1 MAEIADICRVCSVS
15 QDLIQ
20 VEVLDANAFKNQT
33 ARTLT
38 IGSYLKISDDEGHA
52 VITVVQAYRIKDPT
66 GSEPLAEPTSPVFVL
81 NTQPIGFMDADGR
94 FRRGGQQIAI
104 PPTRVSIADKGTLEA
119 IFASETSANLH
130 IGDLAQELT
139 IAVPVNGDLFFGK
152 HVAVVGS
159 TGSGKSCAVV
169 RILQEGMRRSSEQ
182 DKRGAL
188 NNSHIMVFDLHGE
201 YAAAFPNGRLLTI
214 SNLKLPYWMMNA
226 EELEEMFIMSDER
239 NSHNQVSQFRRAVLE
254 NKKRHNP
261 SIANVSYDSPVYFSL
276 EEVFNYIA
284 NMNAEVVGKCKGEGY
299 PVLAP
304 DRTPVLVREER
315 YFDERLSFVEPD
327 TSRATKASNGPFAGE
342 FDRFVLRLRNILD
355 DERMSFLLAPM
366 KTSGASYMTADLEE
380 VISEFIGYT
389 AGSENNITII
399 DLSGI
404 PFEVLSLVV
413 SLMSRIVFDVGFF
426 LKKSGAT
433 KVANG
438 DVPLLAV
445 YEEAH
450 IYVPRSELAKYR
462 SVTKSIERIAKEGRK
477 YGISLMIVSQRPSEI
492 SETIFSQCNS
502 FIAMRLTNPA
512 DQGYVRRLLPDSIGG
527 ITDALPTLVQREA
540 LVIGDSVPVPT
551 IVKIADVDNTPD
563 SADVNVLTEWRDDWR
578 SLPFAKVLDGMKRH

>member
-1 MAEIADICRVCSVS
+1 MADLTEICRVCSVS

-20 VEVLDANAFKNQT
+20 VEVLDSTEFKNQT
-33 ARTLT
+33 GRTLT
-38 IGSYLKISDDEGHA
+38 IGSYLKISDDDGHA
-52 VITVVQAYRIKDPT
+52 VITVVQSYRIKDPT
-66 GSEPLAEPTSPVFVL
+66 GTEPLAPPSSPVFVL
-81 NTQPIGFMDADGR
+81 DTQPIGFMDSEGR

-104 PPTRVSIADKGTLEA
+104 PPTRVSIADTETLTA
-119 IFASETSANLH
+119 IFASDTNADLH
-130 IGDLAQELT
+130 IGELAQEES

-169 RILQEGMRRSSEQ
+169 RVLQEGIRASTDQ
-182 DKRGAL
+182 GKRGVL
-188 NNSHIMVFDLHGE
+188 NNSHIIAFDLHGE
-201 YAAAFPNGRLLTI
+201 YAAAFPDGRALTI
-214 SNLKLPYWMMNA
+214 SNLKLPYWLMNA
-226 EELEEMFIMSDER
+226 EELEEMFIMSDEQ

-261 SIANVSYDSPVYFSL
+261 SIEKVSYDSPLYFSL
-276 EEVFNYIA
+276 EEVFNYIF
-284 NMNAEVVGKCKGEGY
+284 NMNSEVVGKCDGEGC

-304 DRTPVLVREER
+304 DRTQVPVREDR
-315 YFDERLSFVEPD
+315 YFDERLAFVEPS
-327 TSRATKASNGPFAGE
+327 TAKATKASNGPFAGE
-342 FDRFVLRLRNILD
+342 FDRFVLRLRNVLD
-355 DERMSFLLAPM
+355 DERMSFLLTPRKSDTTEY
-366 KTSGASYMTADLEE
+366 KTEDLEE
-380 VISEFIGYT
+380 IIAEFIGY
-389 AGSENNITII
+389 AAESKNNITII

-413 SLMSRIVFDVGFF
+413 SLMSRIVFDVGFH

-433 KVANG
+433 KSNSSE
-438 DVPLLAV
+438 VPLLAV

-450 IYVPRSELAKYR
+450 IYAPRSELAKYR

-502 FIAMRLTNPA
+502 FVAMRLTNPA
-512 DQGYVRRLLPDSIGG
+512 DQRYVRRLLPDSVGG
-527 ITDALPTLVQREA
+527 ITDALPTLEQREA

-551 IVKIADVDNTPD
+551 VVRISDVENTPD
-563 SADVNVLTEWRDDWR
+563 SQDIKVLTEWRDDWR
-578 SLPFAKVLDGMKRH
+578 DLPFAKVLEGMKRH